1 MATLNATARGALS
14 ATARPRAGTITI
26 QVKHDDSMVLSLSP
40 AEARALAD
48 DLTTAAAAIDEA
60 ATSAATIR
68 LAMAPANSEGAR
80 A

>member
-26 QVKHDDSMVLSLSP
+26 EVCPGISLALTAPEALSL
-40 AEARALAD
+40 ALEL
-48 DLTTAAAAIDEA
+48 DLAAQAIGAAAANA
-60 ATSAATIR
+60 VTIQR
-68 LAMAPANSEGAR
+68 AMAEVEQPVAR